1 MKKSNFSLVLRE
13 IALDVFFYMI
23 VLNGLFLLEMDNLFL
38 EVTIAI
44 TLTFAMRYALYLHEG
59 EFFENERYEK

>member
-23 VLNGLFLLEMDNLFL
+23 VLNGLFLLEMNNSFL
-38 EVTIAI
+38 EIAIAI
-44 TLTFAMRYALYLHEG
+44 TLTFVMRYVLYIHEG
-59 EFFENERYEK
+59 EFFEKG

>member
-23 VLNGLFLLEMDNLFL
+23 VLNGLFLFEMNNLFL
-38 EVTIAI
+38 EITIAI
-44 TLTFAMRYALYLHEG
+44 TLTCVMRFALYKHEG
-59 EFFENERYEK
+59 GFFESEN

>member
-23 VLNGLFLLEMDNLFL
+23 VLNGLFLLEMNNIFL
-38 EVTIAI
+38 EIAIAI
-44 TLTFAMRYALYLHEG
+44 TLTFVMLYALYIHEG
-59 EFFENERYEK
+59 EFFEKG

>member
-23 VLNGLFLLEMDNLFL
+23 VLNGLFLLEMNNLFL
-38 EVTIAI
+38 EIAIAI
-44 TLTFAMRYALYLHEG
+44 TLTFVMRYALYIHEG
-59 EFFENERYEK
+59 EFFEKG

>member
-23 VLNGLFLLEMDNLFL
+23 VLNGLFLFEMNNLFL
-38 EVTIAI
+38 EITIAI
-44 TLTFAMRYALYLHEG
+44 TLTCAMRYALYIHEG
-59 EFFENERYEK
+59 EFFEKG

>member
-23 VLNGLFLLEMDNLFL
+23 VLNGLFLLGLDSLFL
-38 EVTIAI
+38 EITIAI
-44 TLTFAMRYALYLHEG
+44 TLTCVMRFALYKHEG
-59 EFFENERYEK
+59 GFFESEN

>member
-23 VLNGLFLLEMDNLFL
+23 VLNGLFLLEMNNLFL
-38 EVTIAI
+38 EIAIAI
-44 TLTFAMRYALYLHEG
+44 TLTCAMRYALYKHEG
-59 EFFENERYEK
+59 GFFESEN

>member
-23 VLNGLFLLEMDNLFL
+23 VLNGLFLLEMNNIFL
-38 EVTIAI
+38 EITIAF
-44 TLTFAMRYALYLHEG
+44 TLTLAMRYALYLHEG
-59 EFFENERYEK
+59 EFFENDR

>member
-23 VLNGLFLLEMDNLFL
+23 VLNGLFLLEMNNIFL
-38 EVTIAI
+38 EIAIAI
-44 TLTFAMRYALYLHEG
+44 TLTFVMRYALYIHEG
-59 EFFENERYEK
+59 EFFEKG

>member
-38 EVTIAI
+38 EIMIAI
-44 TLTFAMRYALYLHEG
+44 SLTFVMRYALYLHEG
-59 EFFENERYEK
+59 EFFEKR

>member
-23 VLNGLFLLEMDNLFL
+23 VLNGLFLLEMNNLFL
-38 EVTIAI
+38 EIAIAI
-44 TLTFAMRYALYLHEG
+44 TLTFVMRYALYKHEG
-59 EFFENERYEK
+59 GFFEKG